1 MTGWLSTRPIDV
13 LDLRLPPTWGAV
25 STLKTGE
32 VLRMEDD
39 WRAYFN
45 GELFSLGGMA
55 IDWFDA
61 ICLKIFL

>member
-13 LDLRLPPTWGAV
+13 LDLRLLPTWGAV

-39 WRAYFN
+39 WRANFN

-55 IDWFDA
+55 ID
-61 ICLKIFL
+61 